1 MICQDKRWIWLEPSR
16 LHLIARVSQGAEP
29 DWNHEE
35 PGKTFAETM
44 QDEISFCTVEA
55 FVLPAFFVFL
65 KIFKKLSF
73 KPVKQ
78 GFFLSIYRRQSF
90 VCKN

>member
-1 MICQDKRWIWLEPSR
+1 MAGTIRTAPGGKSLSR
-16 LHLIARVSQGAEP
+16 AEP

-55 FVLPAFFVFL
+55 FVLPAFFVFS
-65 KIFKKLSF
+65 KILKKLSF
-73 KPVKQ
+73 
-78 GFFLSIYRRQSF
+78 
-90 VCKN
+90 